1 MQLTDKIKALSK
13 QKLEE
18 VIAIRRHIHMY
29 PELSFE
35 EEKTAAFVA
44 SKLDII
50 GIPYRDKVAGTG
62 IVAEIKGKNPESKT
76 IVLRSDLDALPI
88 TEKNNTEYKSRNVGK
103 MHACGHDVHT
113 SCLLGA
119 ASILNELKDQFEGT
133 IKLIFQPGEEKLP
146 GGASLIIKEGILHN
160 PKPDFIIGQHV
171 MPEMEV
177 GKVGFRPGLYM
188 ASTDEIYIT
197 VKGKGGHGAM
207 PHQNIDAVLIT
218 AHLIIALQQVASRW
232 SKPSIPTV
240 LSIGKVIANGA
251 TNVIPDEVKLEGTF
265 RTFDEEWRAEAHKRM
280 KEMAESLVNSM
291 GGTVDFEIRNGY
303 PFLKNDERLTNLLSA
318 AAKEYAGKENVEALE
333 LRTTA
338 EDFAFYTHVVPGC
351 FYRLGTGNKAK
362 GITAPVHSPEFDVDE
377 KSLETG
383 MGILAFLAITALE
396 NTRHTTG

>member
-1 MQLTDKIKALSK
+1 MQLIDKIKALAK
-13 QKLEE
+13 EKLDE
-18 VIAIRRHIHMY
+18 VTAIRRHIHMY
-29 PELSFE
+29 PELSFQ

-44 SKLDII
+44 SKLDET
-50 GIPYRDKVAGTG
+50 GISYKDKVAGTG
-62 IVAEIKGKNPESKT
+62 IVAEIKGRNPESKMV
-76 IVLRSDLDALPI
+76 VLRSDLDALPI
-88 TEKNNTEYKSRNVGK
+88 TEKNNTEYKSRNEGI

-146 GGASLIIKEGILHN
+146 GGASLMIKEGVLDN
-160 PKPDFIIGQHV
+160 PVPDFIIGQHV
-171 MPEMEV
+171 MPEMEA
-177 GKVGFRPGLYM
+177 GKIGFRPGLYM

-207 PHQNIDAVLIT
+207 PHQNIDAVLIS

-251 TNVIPDEVKLEGTF
+251 TNVIPGEVKLEGTF
-265 RTFDEEWRAEAHKRM
+265 RTFNEEWRAEAHIRM
-280 KEMAESLVNSM
+280 KELAESLVKSM

-303 PFLKNDERLTNLLSA
+303 PFLKNDERLTKTLSYA
-318 AAKEYAGKENVEALE
+318 ATDYAGAENVEELE

-338 EDFAFYTHVVPGC
+338 EDFAFYTHKVPGC

-362 GITAPVHSPEFDVDE
+362 GITAPVHSPDFDIDE

-383 MGILAFLAITALE
+383 MGLLTFLAIKALE
-396 NTRHTTG
+396 TTRRTTE